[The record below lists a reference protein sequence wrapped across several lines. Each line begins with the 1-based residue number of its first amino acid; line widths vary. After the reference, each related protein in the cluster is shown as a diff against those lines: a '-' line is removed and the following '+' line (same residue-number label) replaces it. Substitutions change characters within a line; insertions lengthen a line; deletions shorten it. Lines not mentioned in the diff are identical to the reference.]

1 MASFYE
7 FFMIFSWLQSLQI
20 FMPER
25 LDVKLTTALNSSP
38 IIERSAQVS
47 SLNSLLGSIL
57 WLVNLMALYGKCS
70 VNILYEMR
78 ASYK

>member
-57 WLVNLMALYGKCS
+57 WLVHVMALYGKCS